1 MDPLRI
7 AIVEDEESNQ
17 KILQDYLERLSKEK
31 GILFKIAVFNNGV
44 AFLNNYQ
51 AEYDLVFM
59 DIQMPF
65 ENGIEVSKA
74 LREKDK
80 YVAIIFVTNFVDYA
94 VNGYEVNALDYIV
107 KPIDYYDFA
116 LKINKALG
124 LLKKHREKETFLM
137 ISTSDGYQKIPIM
150 SIRYVES
157 NKHTVIFHTLDGEIR
172 KYASIKSVEKMLPEN
187 VFVRCNSCYIVNL
200 NYVTRIDKY
209 DLFLDK
215 ESLVISHPRKK
226 EVIQRLVDFAK
237 EYGGAG
243 GGGNRHAPWNR
254 PSLVHHDQHAFQSGR
269 PFCMR
274 PFFLWREAKKPL
286 DRPCRDIPPGH
297 DGLHLSLRM
306 VP

>member
-124 LLKKHREKETFLM
+124 LLKKHCEKETFLM

-187 VFVRCNSCYIVNL
+187 IFVRCNSCYIVNL

-226 EVIQRLVDFAK
+226 EVVQRLVDFAK

-243 GGGNRHAPWNR
+243 GG
-254 PSLVHHDQHAFQSGR
+254 
-269 PFCMR
+269 
-274 PFFLWREAKKPL
+274 K
-286 DRPCRDIPPGH
+286 
-297 DGLHLSLRM
+297 
-306 VP
+306 

>member
-124 LLKKHREKETFLM
+124 ILKKHREKETFLM

-187 VFVRCNSCYIVNL
+187 IFVRWLLY
-200 NYVTRIDKY
+200 
-209 DLFLDK
+209 
-215 ESLVISHPRKK
+215 
-226 EVIQRLVDFAK
+226 
-237 EYGGAG
+237 
-243 GGGNRHAPWNR
+243 
-254 PSLVHHDQHAFQSGR
+254 
-269 PFCMR
+269 
-274 PFFLWREAKKPL
+274 REPEL
-286 DRPCRDIPPGH
+286 CQPDRQ
-297 DGLHLSLRM
+297 
-306 VP
+306 V

>member
-1 MDPLRI
+1 MEPIRI
-7 AIVEDEESNQ
+7 AIVEDEETNQ

-31 GILFKIAVFNNGV
+31 GLLFKISVFNNGV

-51 AEYDLVFM
+51 AVYDLVFM

-80 YVAIIFVTNFVDYA
+80 YVSIIFVTNFVNYA

-124 LLKKHREKETFLM
+124 LMKKNVDKDLFIML
-137 ISTSDGYQKIPIM
+137 STSDGYQKIPIL

-157 NKHTVIFHTLDGEIR
+157 NKHSVIFHTIDGEIR
-172 KYASIKSVEKMLPEN
+172 KYASIKSVEKMLPQDI
-187 VFVRCNSCYIVNL
+187 FVRCNSCYIVNL
-200 NYVTRIDKY
+200 NYVTRVDKF
-209 DLFLDK
+209 DLFLGN

-226 EVIQRLVDFAK
+226 EVMQKLVDFARS
-237 EYGGAG
+237 YGGEG
-243 GGGNRHAPWNR
+243 GKEN
-254 PSLVHHDQHAFQSGR
+254 
-269 PFCMR
+269 
-274 PFFLWREAKKPL
+274 
-286 DRPCRDIPPGH
+286 
-297 DGLHLSLRM
+297 
-306 VP
+306 

>member
-187 VFVRCNSCYIVNL
+187 
-200 NYVTRIDKY
+200 
-209 DLFLDK
+209 
-215 ESLVISHPRKK
+215 ISSS
-226 EVIQRLVDFAK
+226 ICLLCM
-237 EYGGAG
+237 
-243 GGGNRHAPWNR
+243 WNFT
-254 PSLVHHDQHAFQSGR
+254 S
-269 PFCMR
+269 
-274 PFFLWREAKKPL
+274 
-286 DRPCRDIPPGH
+286 
-297 DGLHLSLRM
+297 
-306 VP
+306 